1 MHIDEYMARR
11 GITSDDTIVNDDP
24 CAIFDGTVVSPD
36 DESLSEDS
44 VASDEPI
51 VSGVPAV
58 SEDTRLRIEKAEAVI
73 RDILS

>member
-11 GITSDDTIVNDDP
+11 GITPDDTIVNDDP
-24 CAIFDGTVVSPD
+24 CAIFDGNVVSPD
-36 DESLSEDS
+36 DESVSEDS
-44 VASDEPI
+44 VASDDPI

-58 SEDTRLRIEKAEAVI
+58 SEDTRLRIEKAQAVI